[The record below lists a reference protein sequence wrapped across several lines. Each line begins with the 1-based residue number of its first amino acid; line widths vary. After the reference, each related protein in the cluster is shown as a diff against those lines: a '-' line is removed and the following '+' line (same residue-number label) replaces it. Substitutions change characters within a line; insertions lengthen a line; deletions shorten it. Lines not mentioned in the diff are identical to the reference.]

1 MVRSR
6 SGSGS
11 LLSRQHAYC
20 EISVSGPLPT
30 FVDGAANG
38 RKERPFHKKGISDI
52 KAKQS
57 PIYVVSIGLQMAE
70 GSSGMRD
77 LFWHTIAGR
86 FALVAVLLA
95 AATVSEAGSLVTAIQ
110 QDDLSQV
117 EQEISNG
124 ADVTEEDMFLGAPI
138 VLAAI
143 RGNAKIVEL
152 LLEHGALVQ
161 IEDHVIGTP
170 LHAAAFNGHLDVV
183 KILIEHGSNIEAER
197 ASNGETPLHAAAE
210 GGNREVVRLLISLG
224 GNVNARSK
232 DKYGPI
238 HSAAASEHFDVVEL
252 LLANGAAPRPVDP
265 VAPLLDS
272 ADPVEGARLFRGSCA
287 SCHSTAKGG
296 PNQSGPNLWDIV
308 KRQRA
313 SVSDFEYSSAL
324 LRRGGTWTYE
334 SLNSFLARPTDFIPG
349 TKMTFSAA
357 TPTVEDR
364 HKRAHLIAYLRQ
376 LSDEPA
382 TLPTP

>member
-1 MVRSR
+1 M
-6 SGSGS
+6 
-11 LLSRQHAYC
+11 
-20 EISVSGPLPT
+20 
-30 FVDGAANG
+30 NG
-38 RKERPFHKKGISDI
+38 RKEWAFHENGI
-52 KAKQS
+52 AATMVYQL
-57 PIYVVSIGLQMAE
+57 PIYVVSIGLQKAE
-70 GSSGMRD
+70 GSNAMKD
-77 LFWHTIAGR
+77 LLLYTVTRR

-95 AATVSEAGSLVTAIQ
+95 AATVSEAGSLLTAIQ

-117 EQEISNG
+117 EQEIANG
-124 ADVTEEDMFLGAPI
+124 ADVTQEDMFLGAPI

-143 RGNAKIVEL
+143 LGNAKIVEL

-170 LHAAAFNGHLDVV
+170 LHAAAVNGHLNVV

-210 GGNREVVRLLISLG
+210 GGNREVVSLLISLG
-224 GNVNARSK
+224 ADVNARSR

-252 LLANGAAPRPVDP
+252 LLAKGAAPRPVDP
-265 VAPLLDS
+265 VAPLMDS

-287 SCHSTAKGG
+287 SCHSTEKGE

-308 KRQRA
+308 ERQRA
-313 SVSDFEYSSAL
+313 SVSDFDYSSAL
-324 LRRGGTWTYE
+324 IRRGGAWTYE
-334 SLNSFLARPTDFIPG
+334 SLNAFMARPTDFIPG
-349 TKMTFSAA
+349 TRMTFSAA

-364 HKRAHLIAYLRQ
+364 HKRAHIIAYLLQ

-382 TLPTP
+382 VLPIP